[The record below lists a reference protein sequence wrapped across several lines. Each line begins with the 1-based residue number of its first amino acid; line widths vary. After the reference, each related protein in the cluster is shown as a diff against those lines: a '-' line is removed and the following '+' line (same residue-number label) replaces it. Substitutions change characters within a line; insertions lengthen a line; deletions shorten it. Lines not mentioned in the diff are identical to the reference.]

1 MTKPKLWV
9 ELWVGAFG
17 RIHRKPMRNMVGAV
31 GLEPTTSTV

>member
-1 MTKPKLWV
+1 MTLSKLWV
-9 ELWVGAFG
+9 ELWVGAIG